1 MNIPRSAWFVP
12 LVAIALFAL
21 VLATGTNHAIFHVLN
36 GISHTTGAA
45 PWPYVTI
52 LGDTAVAIALFLPFA
67 MRRLDVL
74 WALALSALLAT
85 LFVHGIKPLMSMPR
99 PPAVLAADAITIIGP
114 AHRGNAFP
122 SGHTTTIFVAAGL
135 VWLHVRPLP
144 VRAIVL
150 AVAILVGLSRA
161 VVGVHWPTDILA
173 GAAGGWLCAIAGDT
187 LARRS
192 TIVGRHP
199 AMRALLLVLGTGC
212 AVALLAGLS
221 TGYPQAVTLQR
232 AIGALGIAAV
242 LVAALRRLDPP
253 QLPGSTPP

>member
-1 MNIPRSAWFVP
+1 VNIPRSAWVVP
-12 LVAIALFAL
+12 AVAATLFAIVVATGSNRALFHL
-21 VLATGTNHAIFHVLN
+21 LN
-36 GISHTTGAA
+36 GISHATGAA
-45 PWPYVTI
+45 PWPYITI

-67 MRRLDVL
+67 MRRIDVL

-135 VWLHVRPLP
+135 VWLHVRPLS

-150 AVAILVGLSRA
+150 AVAVLVGLSRA

-173 GAAGGWLCAIAGDT
+173 GAAGGWLCAIAGDAI
-187 LARRS
+187 ARRS
-192 TIVGRHP
+192 TLGRHP
-199 AMRALLLVLGTGC
+199 AMRALLLMLCTGS

-242 LVAALRRLDPP
+242 VVAALRRLDPP
-253 QLPGSTPP
+253 PLPGSTQP

>member
-1 MNIPRSAWFVP
+1 MNIPRSAWVVP
-12 LVAIALFAL
+12 AVAATLFAIVVATGSNRALFHL
-21 VLATGTNHAIFHVLN
+21 LN
-36 GISHTTGAA
+36 GISHATGAA
-45 PWPYVTI
+45 PWPYITI

-67 MRRLDVL
+67 MRRIDVL

-135 VWLHVRPLP
+135 VWLHVRPLS

-150 AVAILVGLSRA
+150 AVAVLVGLSRA

-173 GAAGGWLCAIAGDT
+173 GAAGGWLCAIAGDAI
-187 LARRS
+187 ARRS
-192 TIVGRHP
+192 TLGRHP
-199 AMRALLLVLGTGC
+199 AMRALLLMLCTGS

-242 LVAALRRLDPP
+242 VVAALRRLDPP
-253 QLPGSTPP
+253 PLPGSTQP

>member
-1 MNIPRSAWFVP
+1 MNVPRSAWVVP
-12 LVAIALFAL
+12 AVAATLFAIVVATGSNRALFHL
-21 VLATGTNHAIFHVLN
+21 LN
-36 GISHTTGAA
+36 GISHATGAA
-45 PWPYVTI
+45 PWPYITI

-67 MRRLDVL
+67 MRRIDVL

-135 VWLHVRPLP
+135 VWLHVRPLS

-150 AVAILVGLSRA
+150 AVAVLVGLSRA

-173 GAAGGWLCAIAGDT
+173 GAAGGWLCAIAGDAI
-187 LARRS
+187 ARRS
-192 TIVGRHP
+192 TLGRHP
-199 AMRALLLVLGTGC
+199 AMRALLLMLCTGS

-242 LVAALRRLDPP
+242 VVAALRRLDPP
-253 QLPGSTPP
+253 PLPGSTQP

>member
-1 MNIPRSAWFVP
+1 MNIPRSAWVVP
-12 LVAIALFAL
+12 AVAATLFAIVVATGSNRALFHL
-21 VLATGTNHAIFHVLN
+21 LN
-36 GISHTTGAA
+36 GISHATGAA
-45 PWPYVTI
+45 PWPYITI

-67 MRRLDVL
+67 MRRIDVL

-135 VWLHVRPLP
+135 VWLHVRPLS

-150 AVAILVGLSRA
+150 AVAVLVGLSRA

-173 GAAGGWLCAIAGDT
+173 GAAGGWLCAIAGDA

-192 TIVGRHP
+192 TLGRHP
-199 AMRALLLVLGTGC
+199 AMRALLLMLCTGS

-232 AIGALGIAAV
+232 AIGALGVAAV
-242 LVAALRRLDPP
+242 VVAALRRLDPP
-253 QLPGSTPP
+253 PLPGSTQP

>member
-1 MNIPRSAWFVP
+1 MNIPRSAWVVP
-12 LVAIALFAL
+12 AVAATLFAIVVATGSNRALFHL
-21 VLATGTNHAIFHVLN
+21 LN
-36 GISHTTGAA
+36 GISHATGAA

-67 MRRLDVL
+67 MRRIDVL

-135 VWLHVRPLP
+135 VWLHVRPLS

-150 AVAILVGLSRA
+150 AVAVLVGLSRA

-173 GAAGGWLCAIAGDT
+173 GAAGGWLCAIAGDAI
-187 LARRS
+187 ARRS
-192 TIVGRHP
+192 TLGRHP
-199 AMRALLLVLGTGC
+199 AMRALLLMLCTGS

-242 LVAALRRLDPP
+242 VVAALRRLDPP
-253 QLPGSTPP
+253 PLPGSTQP

>member
-1 MNIPRSAWFVP
+1 MNIPRSAWVVP
-12 LVAIALFAL
+12 AVAATLFAIVVATGSNRALFHL
-21 VLATGTNHAIFHVLN
+21 LN
-36 GISHTTGAA
+36 GISHATGAA
-45 PWPYVTI
+45 PWPYITI

-67 MRRLDVL
+67 MRRIDVL

-135 VWLHVRPLP
+135 VWLHVRPLS

-150 AVAILVGLSRA
+150 AVAVLVGLSRA

-173 GAAGGWLCAIAGDT
+173 GAAGGWLCAIAGDAI
-187 LARRS
+187 ARRS
-192 TIVGRHP
+192 TLGHHP
-199 AMRALLLVLGTGC
+199 AMRALLLILCTGS

-253 QLPGSTPP
+253 PLPGSTPP

>member
-1 MNIPRSAWFVP
+1 MNIPRSAWVVP
-12 LVAIALFAL
+12 AVAATLFAIVIATGSNRALFHL
-21 VLATGTNHAIFHVLN
+21 LN
-36 GISHTTGAA
+36 GISHATGAA
-45 PWPYVTI
+45 PWPYITI

-67 MRRLDVL
+67 MRRIDVL

-135 VWLHVRPLP
+135 VWLHVRPLS

-150 AVAILVGLSRA
+150 AVAVLVGLSRA

-173 GAAGGWLCAIAGDT
+173 GAAGGWLCAIAGDA

-192 TIVGRHP
+192 TLGRHP
-199 AMRALLLVLGTGC
+199 AMRALLLVLCTGS

-242 LVAALRRLDPP
+242 VVAALRRLDPP
-253 QLPGSTPP
+253 PLPGSTQP

>member
-1 MNIPRSAWFVP
+1 VNIPRSAWVVP
-12 LVAIALFAL
+12 AVAATLFAIVVATGSNRALFHL
-21 VLATGTNHAIFHVLN
+21 LN
-36 GISHTTGAA
+36 GISHATGAA
-45 PWPYVTI
+45 PWPYITI

-67 MRRLDVL
+67 MRRIDVL

-135 VWLHVRPLP
+135 VWLHVRPLS

-150 AVAILVGLSRA
+150 AVAVLVGLSRA

-173 GAAGGWLCAIAGDT
+173 GAAGGWLCAIAGDAI
-187 LARRS
+187 ARRS
-192 TIVGRHP
+192 TLGRHP
-199 AMRALLLVLGTGC
+199 AMRALLLVLCTGS

-242 LVAALRRLDPP
+242 VVAALRRLDPP
-253 QLPGSTPP
+253 PLPGSTQP

>member
-1 MNIPRSAWFVP
+1 MNVPRSAWVVP
-12 LVAIALFAL
+12 AVAATLFAI
-21 VLATGTNHAIFHVLN
+21 VLATGSNRALFHVLN
-36 GISHTTGAA
+36 GISHATGAA

-67 MRRLDVL
+67 MRRIDVL
-74 WALALSALLAT
+74 WALAISALLAT
-85 LFVHGIKPLMSMPR
+85 LFVHGIKPLISMPR
-99 PPAVLAADAITIIGP
+99 PPAVIAADTITIIGP

-135 VWLHVRPLP
+135 VWLHVRPLS

-173 GAAGGWLCAIAGDT
+173 GAAGGWLCAISGDA

-192 TIVGRHP
+192 TVGQHP
-199 AMRALLLVLGTGC
+199 AMRALLLIICTGC

-232 AIGALGIAAV
+232 AIGAFGIAAV

-253 QLPGSTPP
+253 RLPGSTPP

>member
-1 MNIPRSAWFVP
+1 VNIPRSAWVVP
-12 LVAIALFAL
+12 AVAATLFAIVVATGSNRALFHL
-21 VLATGTNHAIFHVLN
+21 LN
-36 GISHTTGAA
+36 GISHATGAA
-45 PWPYVTI
+45 PWPYITI

-67 MRRLDVL
+67 MRRIDVL

-135 VWLHVRPLP
+135 VWLHVRPLS

-150 AVAILVGLSRA
+150 AVAVLVGLSRA

-173 GAAGGWLCAIAGDT
+173 GAAGGWLCAIAGDA

-192 TIVGRHP
+192 TLGRHP
-199 AMRALLLVLGTGC
+199 AMRALLLVLCTGS

-242 LVAALRRLDPP
+242 VVAALRRLDPP
-253 QLPGSTPP
+253 PLPGSTQP

>member
-1 MNIPRSAWFVP
+1 MNIPRSAWVVP
-12 LVAIALFAL
+12 AVAATLFAIVIATGSNRALFHL
-21 VLATGTNHAIFHVLN
+21 LN
-36 GISHTTGAA
+36 GISHATGAA
-45 PWPYVTI
+45 PWPYITI

-67 MRRLDVL
+67 MRRIDVL

-135 VWLHVRPLP
+135 VWLHVRPLS
-144 VRAIVL
+144 VRTIVL
-150 AVAILVGLSRA
+150 AVAVLVGLSRA

-173 GAAGGWLCAIAGDT
+173 GAAGGWLCAIAGDAI
-187 LARRS
+187 ARRS
-192 TIVGRHP
+192 TLGRHP
-199 AMRALLLVLGTGC
+199 AMRALLLMLCTGS

-242 LVAALRRLDPP
+242 VVAALRRLDPP
-253 QLPGSTPP
+253 PLPGSTQP

>member
-1 MNIPRSAWFVP
+1 VNIPRSAWVVP
-12 LVAIALFAL
+12 AVAATLFAIVVATGSNRALFHL
-21 VLATGTNHAIFHVLN
+21 LN
-36 GISHTTGAA
+36 GISHATGAA

-67 MRRLDVL
+67 MRRIDVL

-135 VWLHVRPLP
+135 VWLHVRPLS

-150 AVAILVGLSRA
+150 AVAVLVGLSRA

-173 GAAGGWLCAIAGDT
+173 GAAGGWLCAIAGDA

-192 TIVGRHP
+192 TLGRHP
-199 AMRALLLVLGTGC
+199 AMRALLLVLCTGS

-242 LVAALRRLDPP
+242 VVAALRRLDPP
-253 QLPGSTPP
+253 PLPGSTQP

>member
-1 MNIPRSAWFVP
+1 MNIPRSAWVVP
-12 LVAIALFAL
+12 AVAATLFAIVVATGSNRALFHL
-21 VLATGTNHAIFHVLN
+21 LN
-36 GISHTTGAA
+36 GISHATGAA

-67 MRRLDVL
+67 MRRIDVL

-135 VWLHVRPLP
+135 VWLHVRPLS
-144 VRAIVL
+144 VRTIVL
-150 AVAILVGLSRA
+150 AVAVLVGLSRA

-173 GAAGGWLCAIAGDT
+173 GAAGGWLCAIAGDA

-192 TIVGRHP
+192 TLGRHP
-199 AMRALLLVLGTGC
+199 AMRALLLVLCTGS

-242 LVAALRRLDPP
+242 VVAALRRLDPP
-253 QLPGSTPP
+253 PLPGSTPP

>member
-1 MNIPRSAWFVP
+1 MNIPRSAWVVP
-12 LVAIALFAL
+12 AVAATLFAIVVATGSNRALFHL
-21 VLATGTNHAIFHVLN
+21 LN
-36 GISHTTGAA
+36 GISHATGAA
-45 PWPYVTI
+45 PWPYITI

-67 MRRLDVL
+67 MRRIDVL

-135 VWLHVRPLP
+135 VWLHVRPLS

-150 AVAILVGLSRA
+150 AVAVLVGLSRA

-173 GAAGGWLCAIAGDT
+173 GAAGGWLCAIAGDA

-192 TIVGRHP
+192 TLGRHP
-199 AMRALLLVLGTGC
+199 AMRALLLVLCTGS

-242 LVAALRRLDPP
+242 VVAALRRLDPP
-253 QLPGSTPP
+253 PLPGSTQP

>member
-1 MNIPRSAWFVP
+1 MNIPRSAWVVP
-12 LVAIALFAL
+12 AVAATLFAIVVATGSNRALFHL
-21 VLATGTNHAIFHVLN
+21 LN
-36 GISHTTGAA
+36 GISHATGAA
-45 PWPYVTI
+45 PWPYITI

-67 MRRLDVL
+67 MRRIDVL

-135 VWLHVRPLP
+135 VWLHVRPLS

-150 AVAILVGLSRA
+150 AVAVLVGLSRA

-173 GAAGGWLCAIAGDT
+173 GAAGGWLCAIAGDAI
-187 LARRS
+187 ARRS
-192 TIVGRHP
+192 TLGRHP
-199 AMRALLLVLGTGC
+199 AMRALLLMLCTGS

-242 LVAALRRLDPP
+242 VVAALRRLDPP
-253 QLPGSTPP
+253 PRPGSTQP

>member
-1 MNIPRSAWFVP
+1 MNIPRSAWVVP
-12 LVAIALFAL
+12 AVAATLFAIVVATGSNRALFHL
-21 VLATGTNHAIFHVLN
+21 LN
-36 GISHTTGAA
+36 GISHATGAA
-45 PWPYVTI
+45 PWPYITI

-67 MRRLDVL
+67 MRRIDVL

-135 VWLHVRPLP
+135 VWLHVRPLS

-150 AVAILVGLSRA
+150 AVAVLVGLSRA

-173 GAAGGWLCAIAGDT
+173 GAAGGWLCAIAGDA

-192 TIVGRHP
+192 TVGRHP
-199 AMRALLLVLGTGC
+199 AMRALLLMLCTGC

-221 TGYPQAVTLQR
+221 TGYPQAATLQR

-253 QLPGSTPP
+253 PLPGSTPP

>member
-1 MNIPRSAWFVP
+1 VNIPRSAWVVP
-12 LVAIALFAL
+12 AVAATLFAIVVATGSNRALF
-21 VLATGTNHAIFHVLN
+21 HALN
-36 GISHTTGAA
+36 GISHATGAA
-45 PWPYVTI
+45 PWPYITI

-67 MRRLDVL
+67 MRRIDVL

-135 VWLHVRPLP
+135 VWLHVRPLS

-150 AVAILVGLSRA
+150 AVAVLVGLSRA

-173 GAAGGWLCAIAGDT
+173 GAAGGWLCAIAGDAI
-187 LARRS
+187 ARRS
-192 TIVGRHP
+192 TLGRHP
-199 AMRALLLVLGTGC
+199 AMRALLLMLCTGS

-242 LVAALRRLDPP
+242 VVAALRRLDPP
-253 QLPGSTPP
+253 PLPGSTQP

>member
-1 MNIPRSAWFVP
+1 MNVPRSAWVVP
-12 LVAIALFAL
+12 AVAATLFAI
-21 VLATGTNHAIFHVLN
+21 VVATGSNRAFFHALN
-36 GISHTTGAA
+36 GISHATGAA
-45 PWPYVTI
+45 PWPYITI

-67 MRRLDVL
+67 MRRIDVL

-135 VWLHVRPLP
+135 VWLHVRPLS
-144 VRAIVL
+144 VRTIVL

-173 GAAGGWLCAIAGDT
+173 GAAGGWLCAIAGDA
-187 LARRS
+187 LAGRS
-192 TIVGRHP
+192 KLGRHP
-199 AMRALLLVLGTGC
+199 AMRALLLILCTGS

-242 LVAALRRLDPP
+242 VVAALRRLDPP
-253 QLPGSTPP
+253 PLPGSTQP

>member
-1 MNIPRSAWFVP
+1 MNIPRSAWVVP
-12 LVAIALFAL
+12 AVAATLFAIVVATGSNRALFHL
-21 VLATGTNHAIFHVLN
+21 LN
-36 GISHTTGAA
+36 GISHATGAA
-45 PWPYVTI
+45 PWPYITI

-67 MRRLDVL
+67 MRRIDVL

-135 VWLHVRPLP
+135 VWLHVRPLS
-144 VRAIVL
+144 VRTIVL
-150 AVAILVGLSRA
+150 VVAVLVGLSRA

-173 GAAGGWLCAIAGDT
+173 GAAGGWLCAIAGDAI
-187 LARRS
+187 ARRS
-192 TIVGRHP
+192 TLGRHP
-199 AMRALLLVLGTGC
+199 AMRALLLMLCTGS

-242 LVAALRRLDPP
+242 VVAALRRLDPP
-253 QLPGSTPP
+253 PLPGSTQP